1 MGIFIFFFFPGVGG
15 GGLFVLSYL
24 SLYLTLTSG
33 SQKDQNLNEEEGS
46 LSKTYLAPSYLSPH
60 ETLLGHSHNYTHL
73 QKPAFFLT
81 LQNHSRFNLGHL
93 YLLYNFPEHPLYT
106 LGIQ

>member
-1 MGIFIFFFFPGVGG
+1 M
-15 GGLFVLSYL
+15 FVLSYL